1 MLVNT
6 HRKNIMKKL
15 GVNNTAGIVMYAV
28 KTQMVS
34 PNQFSF
40 KKSNLI

>member
-1 MLVNT
+1 
-6 HRKNIMKKL
+6 MKKL

-28 KTQMVS
+28 KTEMVS

-40 KKSNLI
+40 KKSKDHYG